1 MDIEELILLPEHSQ
15 LLVMNSWRHEIPQE
29 RRNIIIAEALN
40 SCTIH
45 KDFKLLGYLITN
57 RRLFLIGA
65 SEVTPFQE
73 VLQYFYHQVSLGII
87 NYKKM
92 MNHYHDEAYLLS
104 ENTHQLFTKYPF
116 YNSYIKNLITGKE
129 VNLQYNDP
137 HLSRLKDYI
146 HNYNYSSAIDYAGG
160 KSPVI
165 VDTNAIII

>member
-73 VLQYFYHQVSLGII
+73 VVQYFYHQVSLVIM
-87 NYKKM
+87 NYKK
-92 MNHYHDEAYLLS
+92 
-104 ENTHQLFTKYPF
+104 
-116 YNSYIKNLITGKE
+116 
-129 VNLQYNDP
+129 
-137 HLSRLKDYI
+137 
-146 HNYNYSSAIDYAGG
+146 
-160 KSPVI
+160 
-165 VDTNAIII
+165 IIIH